1 MINFHYTPELKDPC
15 MIAAWPGMGNVAS
28 GVVRYLRDKL
38 SAELF
43 GEIKLTEFIQFPGI
57 SVKSNGTIEI
67 PGLKIVPKNEFY
79 YWKNEGSGGDLI
91 IFIGGAQPS
100 GMEYEVAH
108 KIVEVGKKFQVKRI
122 YTSAAF
128 ALPIKIDQESKV
140 HGVATS
146 IELVEE
152 LKKFDIT
159 LMTNGSISGLNGF
172 LLGIAMDKGIEG
184 ICLLG
189 EMPNYLTH
197 IEYPKASY
205 AVLSILTELL
215 NIKIDLDEFLVLA
228 ESQEEEIKKYIKKI
242 EEQVRRLQLQQTLED
257 ENPETWH

>member
-122 YTSAAF
+122 
-128 ALPIKIDQESKV
+128 
-140 HGVATS
+140 
-146 IELVEE
+146 
-152 LKKFDIT
+152 
-159 LMTNGSISGLNGF
+159 
-172 LLGIAMDKGIEG
+172 
-184 ICLLG
+184 
-189 EMPNYLTH
+189 
-197 IEYPKASY
+197 
-205 AVLSILTELL
+205 
-215 NIKIDLDEFLVLA
+215 
-228 ESQEEEIKKYIKKI
+228 
-242 EEQVRRLQLQQTLED
+242 
-257 ENPETWH
+257 